1 MGELAKEKTMVEK
14 RYLWA
19 LILLFIISIMAVSL
33 KAWAAGPI
41 SGSGGQPLP
50 PQTQNDPQKPP
61 SGKTNTNKPRPV
73 AQKAAPWK
81 PVTPHAAR
89 FNQDYSRVQTLAREI
104 STSINKVNQTK
115 VARNNMNR
123 MASLRTLLADLN
135 KDLQGVMQELAAVN
149 SLMRDARSLDQQKHV
164 NRSRGNQLASQLE
177 QRRTAL
183 EKKKMALAAKAK
195 RVDDKLGT
203 MADMHQ
209 LDMLGLQNAMNK
221 QAQLMQMMSN
231 IMKASHDTAQ
241 SVIRNIK

>member
-1 MGELAKEKTMVEK
+1 MIKKS
-14 RYLWA
+14 YLWA
-19 LILLFIISIMAVSL
+19 LILLFLTGSL
-33 KAWAAGPI
+33 VGPIKAWAANYNTAPAKRAVPAR
-41 SGSGGQPLP
+41 QP
-50 PQTQNDPQKPP
+50 
-61 SGKTNTNKPRPV
+61 
-73 AQKAAPWK
+73 AASWK
-81 PVTPHAAR
+81 PVTPHTVR

-104 STSINKVNQTK
+104 SASINKVNQTK
-115 VARNNMNR
+115 VAKNNMNR

>member
-1 MGELAKEKTMVEK
+1 MIEK
-14 RYLWA
+14 RYLWT
-19 LILLFIISIMAVSL
+19 IIFLFLVGIMAVPL
-33 KAWAAGPI
+33 QAWAVGPI
-41 SGSGGQPLP
+41 SAPGGQLP
-50 PQTQNDPQKPP
+50 PTQTQNDPQTPP
-61 SGKTNTNKPRPV
+61 PGKSVTGKPRPA
-73 AQKAAPWK
+73 AQKAAFWK
-81 PVTPHAAR
+81 PVTPHTVR

-104 STSINKVNQTK
+104 SASINKVNQTK

-123 MASLRTLLADLN
+123 MVSLRTLLADLN

-195 RVDDKLGT
+195 RVDDKLGI
-203 MADMHQ
+203 MADMQQ

-241 SVIRNIK
+241 AVIRNIK

>member
-1 MGELAKEKTMVEK
+1 M
-14 RYLWA
+14 WA
-19 LILLFIISIMAVSL
+19 LILLFLVGTLAGPLKVWAV
-33 KAWAAGPI
+33 GPI
-41 SGSGGQPLP
+41 SGSGGQPPP

-61 SGKTNTNKPRPV
+61 SGKTNTNKPRP
-73 AQKAAPWK
+73 AAPKAASWK
-81 PVTPHAAR
+81 PVTPHTVR

-104 STSINKVNQTK
+104 SASINKVNQTK

-203 MADMHQ
+203 MADMQQ

-241 SVIRNIK
+241 AVIRNIK